1 MVLLL
6 MLPHQQTDPLPGVH
20 IMQIFRVRSKDFTYQ
35 VVAGQG
41 AWRALRE
48 FPVGRYSSIFVISEE
63 ALWRRWKQEF
73 LKEAGLR
80 KPETL
85 FVASGERSK
94 SIRVLEKLAAELL
107 GRGAD
112 RRSLLILFGGGVIGD
127 LGGFLASVYMRGV
140 DCVHVP
146 TTLLA
151 QVDSSIGGKTAV
163 NVGAMKNLLGTF
175 YPARLVLSEPR
186 VLSSLR
192 ERDFRSGLYEVV
204 KHAILDGPEFFAQ
217 LERRVSSLHPGSTE
231 QIEPILA
238 RAVKVKVDVVNRDER
253 EAGLRAVLNLGHTFG
268 HAIEEATRY
277 RRFLHGEAVGWGLLA
292 ASRLSQ
298 HLGLLKASE
307 GDRIESLV
315 LRLGPLPPVR
325 DISFERI
332 LRLLPQDKKAVGG
345 KVRWIAPERI
355 GKVRIL
361 ENVPA
366 RMVAAAWQDVQR
378 IPQPSGLAG

>member
-1 MVLLL
+1 
-6 MLPHQQTDPLPGVH
+6 
-20 IMQIFRVRSKDFTYQ
+20 MQIFRVRSKDFTYQ

-48 FPVGRYSSIFVISEE
+48 FPIGRYSSAFVVSEE
-63 ALWRRWKQEF
+63 ALWRRWKREF
-73 LKEAGLR
+73 LKEAGLHS
-80 KPETL
+80 KLETL
-85 FVASGERSK
+85 LVPPGERSK
-94 SIRVLEKLAAELL
+94 SIRELEKLAGELL
-107 GRGAD
+107 RRGAD
-112 RRSLLILFGGGVIGD
+112 RRSLLVLFGGGVIGD

-151 QVDSSIGGKTAV
+151 QVDSSVGGKTAV
-163 NVGAMKNLLGTF
+163 NLGAMKNLLGTF

-186 VLSSLR
+186 VLSSMR

-204 KHAILDGPEFFAQ
+204 KHAILDGPKLFGQ
-217 LERRVSSLHPGSTE
+217 LEGSVDSLRPGSAD
-231 QIEPILA
+231 QIEPVLA
-238 RAVKVKVDVVNRDER
+238 RAVKVKVDVVNHDER

-268 HAIEEATRY
+268 HAIEEATHY

-298 HLGLLKASE
+298 RLGLLETSE
-307 GDRIESLV
+307 GERIEGLI

-325 DISFERI
+325 DIAFNRI

-345 KVRWIAPERI
+345 KVHWVAPEKI

-361 ENVPA
+361 ENVPT
-366 RMVAAAWQDVQR
+366 RLVAAAWQDVQR
-378 IPQPSGLAG
+378 MTQLAVPR

>member
-1 MVLLL
+1 M
-6 MLPHQQTDPLPGVH
+6 D
-20 IMQIFRVRSKDFTYQ
+20 
-35 VVAGQG
+35 
-41 AWRALRE
+41 
-48 FPVGRYSSIFVISEE
+48 RYSSVFVVSEE
-63 ALWRRWKQEF
+63 ALWRRWKGEF

-151 QVDSSIGGKTAV
+151 QVDSSVGGKTAV
-163 NVGAMKNLLGTF
+163 NLGAMKNLLGTF

-186 VLSSLR
+186 VLSSMS

-204 KHAILDGPEFFAQ
+204 KHAILDGPKLFER
-217 LERRVSSLHPGSTE
+217 LERSVDSLRPGSVD
-231 QIEPILA
+231 QIEPVLA
-238 RAVKVKVDVVNRDER
+238 RAVKVKVDVVNHDER

-268 HAIEEATRY
+268 HAIEECTHY

-298 HLGLLKASE
+298 RLGLLKTSE
-307 GDRIESLV
+307 GERIESLV

-325 DISFERI
+325 DIAFNRI
-332 LRLLPQDKKAVGG
+332 LRLLPQDKKAVSG
-345 KVRWIAPERI
+345 KVRWVAPEKI

-361 ENVPA
+361 ENVPT
-366 RMVAAAWQDVQR
+366 RLVAAAWQDVQ
-378 IPQPSGLAG
+378 QMTQLAGSVPRQ

>member
-1 MVLLL
+1 M
-6 MLPHQQTDPLPGVH
+6 QT
-20 IMQIFRVRSKDFTYQ
+20 FRVRSKDFTYQ

-48 FPVGRYSSIFVISEE
+48 FPVDRYSSVFVVSEE
-63 ALWRRWKQEF
+63 ALWRRWKGEF

-151 QVDSSIGGKTAV
+151 QVDSSVGGKTAV
-163 NVGAMKNLLGTF
+163 NLGAMKNLLGTF

-186 VLSSLR
+186 VLSSMS

-204 KHAILDGPEFFAQ
+204 KHAILDGPKLFER
-217 LERRVSSLHPGSTE
+217 LERSVDSLRPGSVD
-231 QIEPILA
+231 QIEPVLA
-238 RAVKVKVDVVNRDER
+238 RAVKVKVDVVNHDER

-268 HAIEEATRY
+268 HAIEECTHY

-298 HLGLLKASE
+298 RLGLLKTSE
-307 GDRIESLV
+307 GERIESLV

-325 DISFERI
+325 DIAFNRI
-332 LRLLPQDKKAVGG
+332 LRLLPQDKKAVSG
-345 KVRWIAPERI
+345 KVRWVAPEKI

-361 ENVPA
+361 ENVPT
-366 RMVAAAWQDVQR
+366 RLVAAAWQDVQ
-378 IPQPSGLAG
+378 QMTQLAGSVPRQ